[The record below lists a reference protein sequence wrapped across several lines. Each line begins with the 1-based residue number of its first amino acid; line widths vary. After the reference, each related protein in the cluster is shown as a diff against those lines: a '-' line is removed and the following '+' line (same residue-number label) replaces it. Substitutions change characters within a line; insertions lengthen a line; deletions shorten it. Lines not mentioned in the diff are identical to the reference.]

1 MAKVYT
7 GTYGSGTTPEN
18 ALNTALLQY
27 PEIARTLIQQYPR
40 YSATYLLERT
50 GRFASEKVLGDNS
63 FEWKVMGRYNAP
75 TFSAG
80 WISTDGVTFVA
91 SDAGSGAATTT
102 TGNILDAGDAV
113 GDVVYLRGDG
123 DTAGRTPNFLN
134 KFDMVRFQSGAV
146 GIVLEDP
153 TPSATQATS
162 GNGIAVTS
170 ASFDVKIELI
180 DNAASGGTPL
190 LETDIAAGA
199 IFASIGSAFP
209 NGSNGADVGE
219 NYVYPSTYKN
229 YLTTARKKIS
239 VTGKDITDIMWI
251 ENNGHRL
258 WYFTKEQMMMDE
270 FMYQQEL
277 QRWYGRKSITNESST
292 VARPGALTSSASGLS
307 GTQATSIITGDGL
320 LAQIDSSNQATY
332 TLGALTEDIITEF
345 LAKLSLN
352 TTQSEGNEFVVF
364 TGTEGR
370 LAFHK
375 AMKELVVA
383 PSGSFTGGS
392 MVGVNGDVELGA
404 NFTSYM
410 ALGNKITIAYCPVFD
425 DQNLHSSAAG
435 QNAFGDNRLKESAKM
450 VFLDFG
456 KTTGVSNIE
465 LVTKG
470 AEGTNRSFIKKYVAG
485 MINPYDQSSM
495 MAANADDKF
504 EAHVLSESGII
515 VRNPL
520 SCGILSA
527 A

>member
-1 MAKVYT
+1 MATLTTYS

-18 ALNTALLQY
+18 ALNTALMQY

-40 YSATYLLERT
+40 YTATFLLERT
-50 GRFASEKVLGDNS
+50 GRFAAEKVLGDNS

-75 TFSAG
+75 SYSLGWFSSDNVTWTASASVTLSG
-80 WISTDGVTFVA
+80 TDVA
-91 SDAGSGAATTT
+91 AADA
-102 TGNILDAGDAV
+102 
-113 GDVVYLRGDG
+113 DG
-123 DTAGRTPNFLN
+123 DQFYLVFEQDAANDKYGNFLN

-146 GIVLEDP
+146 AIVVEDPVAFSGTSLSASGTSDAVTNGTDFVVKFEIFDTANQALQLADLED
-153 TPSATQATS
+153 
-162 GNGIAVTS
+162 
-170 ASFDVKIELI
+170 D
-180 DNAASGGTPL
+180 
-190 LETDIAAGA
+190 A
-199 IFASIGSAFP
+199 IVASIGSAFP

-219 NYVYPSTYKN
+219 NYVYPKTFKN
-229 YLTTARKKIS
+229 YLTTSRKKCS
-239 VTGKDITDIMWI
+239 VSGKDITDVTWI

-277 QRWYGRKSITNESST
+277 QRWYGRRSLSNTPTSYATAPTT
-292 VARPGALTSSASGLS
+292 VTTGLS
-307 GTQATSIITGDGL
+307 GTMSSSIVTGDGI
-320 LAQIDSSNQATY
+320 LAQIDSSNQASY

-352 TTQSEGNEFVVF
+352 ATNAEGNEYVVF

-375 AMKELVVA
+375 AMKDLLIA

-392 MVGVNGDVELGA
+392 MNGVSGDVELGA
-404 NFTSYM
+404 NFVSYN
-410 ALGNKITIAYCPVFD
+410 ALGNKLTMAYCPVMD
-425 DQNLHSSAAG
+425 DPNVHSAAAG
-435 QNAFGDNRLKESAKM
+435 TNAFGDNRLKESAKM

-456 KTTGVSNIE
+456 RTSGVSNIE
-465 LVTKG
+465 LLTKG
-470 AEGTNRSFIKKYVAG
+470 AEGQNRSFIKKYVAG
-485 MINPYDQSSM
+485 MINPYDQQSM

-504 EAHVLSESGII
+504 ECHVLSESGIV

>member
-1 MAKVYT
+1 MAKLYT

-27 PEIARTLIQQYPR
+27 PEIAKTLIQQYPR
-40 YSATYLLERT
+40 YSATYLMERT
-50 GRFASEKVLGDNS
+50 GRFAQEKVLGDNS

-75 TFSAG
+75 TLSAG
-80 WISTDGVTFVA
+80 WISTDGVTFVGSTGDTGA
-91 SDAGSGAATTT
+91 SSETAGVVLAADA
-102 TGNILDAGDAV
+102 D
-113 GDVVYLRGDG
+113 GDVIYLRGDG
-123 DTAGRTPNFLN
+123 DTSGRTPNFLN

-146 GIVLEDP
+146 GLVLEDP
-153 TPSATQATS
+153 TPSVAQSTA
-162 GNGIAVTS
+162 NGGITVTS
-170 ASFDVKIELI
+170 ASFDIKIEMI
-180 DNAASGGTPL
+180 DGTANPL
-190 LETDIAAGA
+190 KITDVHADA

-209 NGSNGADVGE
+209 NGSNGSDVGE

-229 YLTTARKKIS
+229 YLTTSRKKIS
-239 VTGKDITDIMWI
+239 VSGKDITDIMWI

-277 QRWYGRKSITNESST
+277 QRWYGRKSITNESSS
-292 VARPGALTSSASGLS
+292 VARPSALTSSLS
-307 GTQATSIITGDGL
+307 GTSGTMATSVITGDGL

-352 TTQSEGNEFVVF
+352 TTQAEGNEFVVF

-375 AMKELVVA
+375 AMKELVIA

-392 MVGVNGDVELGA
+392 MVGVNGDVQLGA

-410 ALGNKITIAYCPVFD
+410 AMGNKITIAYCPVFD
-425 DQNLHSSAAG
+425 DANLHSTASG
-435 QNAFGDNRLKESAKM
+435 TNAFGDNRLKESAKM

-456 KTTGVSNIE
+456 RTSGVSNIE

>member
-18 ALNTALLQY
+18 SLNTALLQY

-63 FEWKVMGRYNAP
+63 FEWKVMGRYNTP
-75 TFSAG
+75 SYSAG
-80 WISTDGVTFVA
+80 WISTDGSSFVA
-91 SDAGSGAATTT
+91 ADSAGGAAAAS
-102 TGNILDAGDAV
+102 GGAFSNADAN
-113 GDVVYLRGDG
+113 GDVVYIIADG
-123 DTAGRTPNFLN
+123 ESYTSNFLN
-134 KFDMVRFQSGAV
+134 KYDMIRFQSGAV
-146 GIVLEDP
+146 GLIMTDLTD
-153 TPSATQATS
+153 SASISAS
-162 GNGIAVTS
+162 GTGVAVTS
-170 ASFDVKIELI
+170 ASKIVKVEMI
-180 DNAASGGTPL
+180 DGAAKPL
-190 LETDIAAGA
+190 QVTDLSSGA

-209 NGSNGADVGE
+209 NGSLGSDVGE
-219 NYVYPSTYKN
+219 NYVFPSTYKN
-229 YLTTARKKIS
+229 YLTTMRKKIS

-277 QRWYGRKSITNESST
+277 QRWYGRRSVTDT
-292 VARPGALTSSASGLS
+292 TAQRPGAYSTSSLGTS
-307 GTQATSIITGDGL
+307 GTQASSIVTGDGL
-320 LAQIDSSNQATY
+320 LAQIDSSNQASY

-352 TTQSEGNEFVVF
+352 ATNAEGNEWVVF

-375 AMKELVVA
+375 AMKDLLIA

-392 MVGVNGDVELGA
+392 MSGVSGDVSLGA
-404 NFTSYM
+404 NFVSYE
-410 ALGNKITIAYCPVFD
+410 ALGNKLTMAYCPVFD
-425 DQNLHSSAAG
+425 DQNIHSAASG
-435 QNAFGDNRLKESAKM
+435 TNAFGDNRLKESAKM

-456 KTTGVSNIE
+456 KTSGVSNIE
-465 LVTKG
+465 LITKG

-485 MINPYDQSSM
+485 MINPYDQKSM
-495 MAANADDKF
+495 MSANADDKF
-504 EAHVLSESGII
+504 ECHVMSESGII

-527 A
+527 S